1 MFKYSDIR
9 VVHLEISSRCN
20 AACPDCPR
28 NLRGVDIEHL
38 GDFVVRD
45 MSLEEVQ
52 KVFPVEFIRQL
63 RTLLINGNHG
73 DFITCRDALK
83 IVQYFSNSNPDLK
96 IDISTNASGQPAI
109 WEPLARIPNV
119 RVMFRIDGLEDT
131 HHLYR
136 QYTDFNLIMRNA
148 DKFIKAGGM
157 ALWYMIKFDF
167 NEHQLELAEQRATAM
182 GFTEFKIIDVGRNN
196 THVYDR
202 QGNYSHTI
210 GTPTHHKDFKQ
221 LLDARVSML
230 PLAKEIMVEFYAKVP
245 AKQIKCKV
253 QKPAEIYVQSNGQV
267 YPCCWIGRAPD
278 TNIPPPGNDQT
289 RAIAKNN
296 NALEQGIEKSI
307 EWFAELERSWTI
319 DTVSNGRN
327 CICNETCGR

>member
-1 MFKYSDIR
+1 MFSYSDIR

-28 NLRGVDIEHL
+28 NLRGVDIEHH
-38 GDFVVRD
+38 GDFVVHD
-45 MSLEEVQ
+45 MTLAEVQ
-52 KVFPVEFIRQL
+52 TIFPVKFVKQL
-63 RTLLINGNHG
+63 DRLLINGNHG
-73 DFITCRDALK
+73 DFITCRDGLK
-83 IVQYFSNSNPDLK
+83 IVRYFSESNPDL
-96 IDISTNASGQPAI
+96 IIEISTNASGQPAI
-109 WEPLARIPNV
+109 WESLACIPNV

-148 DKFIKAGGM
+148 AKFIAAGGQ
-157 ALWYMIKFDF
+157 AVWYMIKFDF
-167 NEHQLELAEQRATAM
+167 NLHQLELAEQRAKDM
-182 GFTEFKIIDVGRNN
+182 GFVEFKIIDVGRNN

-202 QGNYSHTI
+202 DGNYTHTI
-210 GTPTHHKDFKQ
+210 GNPAQHKDFKQ
-221 LLDARVSML
+221 LLDARLSMKKT
-230 PLAKEIMVEFYAKVP
+230 AKEIMVEVYKKTSI
-245 AKQIKCKV
+245 KQISCRV

-278 TNIPPPGNDQT
+278 TNILPPGNDQT
-289 RAIAKNN
+289 RSIAQNN

-307 EWFAELERSWTI
+307 EWFTDLERSWSI

-327 CICNETCGR
+327 YVCNQTCGI